1 MQNIV
6 RSIFLIVFVFF
17 LTNLNAQQVLNGAIS
32 DKISG
37 EPIPG
42 ATILIKGS
50 SIGTSSDFDGLFSLP
65 NVNLGDQ
72 LEVSYV
78 GFKPS

>member
-1 MQNIV
+1 MQATV
-6 RSIFLIVFVFF
+6 RSVFLIVFVLF
-17 LTNLNAQQVLNGAIS
+17 LTNLKAQQVLNGTIS

-50 SIGTSSDFDGLFSLP
+50 SIGTSADFDGLFSLP

-72 LEVSYV
+72 L
-78 GFKPS
+78 

>member
-1 MQNIV
+1 MRTIV
-6 RSIFLIVFVFF
+6 RGVFLIVFVLF
-17 LTNLNAQQVLNGAIS
+17 LTNLNAQQVLNGTIS

-50 SIGTSSDFDGLFSLP
+50 NAGTSSDFDGLFSLP
-65 NVNLGDQ
+65 
-72 LEVSYV
+72 
-78 GFKPS
+78 K